1 MFKKRIDIYK
11 KRDREGWLQMRAALK
26 EAGLGGVKSG
36 HFQQDTVMACG
47 CGAKLDPRNFGEK
60 GKIDRD
66 IYWVEVLPEDEKRVR
81 ELLRR
86 NGIVPVVEENV
97 LQDAALRKRPPDE
110 SARL

>member
-11 KRDREGWLQMRAALK
+11 KRDKEGWLQMRAALK
-26 EAGLGGVKSG
+26 EAGLSGVKSG

-66 IYWVEVLPEDEKRVR
+66 IYWIRVPAEDEAKAL
-81 ELLRR
+81 EILKK
-86 NGIVPVVEENV
+86 NGMVPQIDKDILV
-97 LQDAALRKRPPDE
+97 DASLRKKPVKDVF
-110 SARL
+110 